1 MDPSARAVMANR
13 LLRWL
18 GLVGGQSHG
27 RGQLK
32 GLGNSRVS
40 GLQRVRAAWGMLALA
55 LSLAL
60 VLSPALSRMHHVLHP
75 AHGVAAM
82 AAQSPTG
89 QEVFAATE
97 RSALDRLFGIHAE
110 GSQVCQL
117 VDHTPCA
124 DGAAPALALA
134 LWDLPALT
142 VPCPFNAFCAA
153 NTVAFFQARGPP
165 ALL

>member
-1 MDPSARAVMANR
+1 
-13 LLRWL
+13 
-18 GLVGGQSHG
+18 
-27 RGQLK
+27 
-32 GLGNSRVS
+32 
-40 GLQRVRAAWGMLALA
+40 MLALA